1 MSSFVKRSIDIGTAV
16 KAVEAAAAQAA
27 QVKLRMSIA
36 ICDESGVLKHFHR
49 MDGASTLSASIA
61 QDKAYTSAVT
71 GMATHAW
78 FEFIKNDPPL
88 LHGIV
93 HTPRLT
99 VFGGG
104 FPIREEGV
112 VIGSIGV
119 SGGHYTQDMECARQ
133 ALTAIGAPIP

>member
-1 MSSFVKRSIDIGTAV
+1 MSSFEKKSIDIDTAA
-16 KAVEAAAAQAA
+16 KAVQAAAAQAA
-27 QVKLRMSIA
+27 EMKLRMSIA
-36 ICDESGVLKHFHR
+36 ICDEAGTLKQFHR

-78 FEFIKNDPPL
+78 FEFIKDDPPL

-104 FPIREEGV
+104 FPIREDGV
-112 VIGSIGV
+112 VVGSIGI
-119 SGGHYTQDMECARQ
+119 SGGHYTQDMECAKK
-133 ALTAIGAPIP
+133 ALAAIGAPIP

>member
-1 MSSFVKRSIDIGTAV
+1 MSSFVKKSIDIDTAA
-16 KAVEAAAAQAA
+16 KAVQAAAAQASEM
-27 QVKLRMSIA
+27 KLRMSIA
-36 ICDESGVLKHFHR
+36 ICDEAGTLKQFYR

-104 FPIREEGV
+104 FPIREDGV
-112 VIGSIGV
+112 VIGSIGI
-119 SGGHYTQDMECARQ
+119 SGGHYTQDMECAKK
-133 ALTAIGAPIP
+133 ALAAIGAPIP

>member
-1 MSSFVKRSIDIGTAV
+1 MSSFTRRSIDIETAI
-16 KAVEAAAAQAA
+16 KAAQAA
-27 QVKLRMSIA
+27 AAHAAGLNLRMSVA
-36 ICDESGVLKHFHR
+36 VCDEAGILKHFHR
-49 MDGASTLSASIA
+49 MDGASQLSVSIS

-104 FPIREEGV
+104 FPIREEGIV
-112 VIGSIGV
+112 VGAIGL
-119 SGGHYTQDMECARQ
+119 SGGHYSQDMDCARQ
-133 ALTAIGAPIP
+133 GLAAIGAPAP

>member
-1 MSSFVKRSIDIGTAV
+1 MSSFVKRSIDIATAL
-16 KAVEAAAAQAA
+16 KAVEAAAAKA
-27 QVKLRMSIA
+27 VEMKLRMSIA
-36 ICDESGVLKHFHR
+36 VCDEAGVLKHFHR

-104 FPIREEGV
+104 YPIREEGV
-112 VIGSIGV
+112 VVGSIGL
-119 SGGHYTQDMECARQ
+119 SGGHYTQDMECARA

>member
-1 MSSFVKRSIDIGTAV
+1 MSSFVRRSIDHETAV
-16 KAVEAAAAQAA
+16 KAAGAAAAQAA
-27 QVKLRMSIA
+27 TMKLRMSIA
-36 ICDESGVLKHFHR
+36 ICDEAGVLKHFHR
-49 MDGASTLSASIA
+49 MDGASQLAVSIC

-71 GMATHAW
+71 GMPTHAW

-104 FPIREEGV
+104 YPIREEGL
-112 VIGSIGV
+112 VIGAIGV
-119 SGGHYTQDMECARQ
+119 SGGHYSQDMECARA
-133 ALTAIGAPIP
+133 ALAAIGAAIP

>member
-1 MSSFVKRSIDIGTAV
+1 MSSFVKKSIDIDTAV
-16 KAVEAAAAQAA
+16 KAVEAAAAQA
-27 QVKLRMSIA
+27 VKMKLRMSIA
-36 ICDESGVLKHFHR
+36 ICDEAGVLKHFHR

-61 QDKAYTSAVT
+61 QDKGYTSAVT

-104 FPIREEGV
+104 FPIREDGA
-112 VIGSIGV
+112 VIGAIGV
-119 SGGHYTQDMECARQ
+119 SGGHYTQDMECARE
-133 ALTAIGAPIP
+133 ALAAIGAPIP

>member
-1 MSSFVKRSIDIGTAV
+1 MSSFVKKSIDLETAAR
-16 KAVEAAAAQAA
+16 AVQAAAEQAA
-27 QVKLRMSIA
+27 QMKLRMSIA
-36 ICDESGVLKHFHR
+36 VCDEAGVLKQFHR
-49 MDGASTLSASIA
+49 MDGASALSASIC

-78 FEFIKNDPPL
+78 FEFIKDDPPL

-104 FPIREEGV
+104 YPIREDGV
-112 VIGSIGV
+112 LIGSIGL
-119 SGGHYTQDMECARQ
+119 SGGHYTQDMECAKK
-133 ALTAIGAPIP
+133 ALAAIGAPIP